1 MWNLPEEQQQKNK
14 TSFHLAE
21 KKTRF
26 TPLTNA
32 FFGFPSSVFPF
43 FLRNLRPCFYQVGV
57 CVCVCVCVCVM
68 FSQSVAL
75 FSTALFRLSRS
86 ASRTPIRIRGH
97 PSPLHSTGVHHLL
110 FAPPFSSPSLRFAPS
125 ACRGLLLR
133 SSVRP
138 AGRPVFDCQKR
149 ITSPPPTY
157 PPPTSHLLLLPL
169 PPSIIPPSQ

>member
-1 MWNLPEEQQQKNK
+1 MPF
-14 TSFHLAE
+14 SAS
-21 KKTRF
+21 R
-26 TPLTNA
+26 PP
-32 FFGFPSSVFPF
+32 FFLF

-138 AGRPVFDCQKR
+138 AGRPVGPEGETTLGRSRRKKKKKQKKKE
-149 ITSPPPTY
+149 TGKTW
-157 PPPTSHLLLLPL
+157 
-169 PPSIIPPSQ
+169 

>member
-1 MWNLPEEQQQKNK
+1 MPF
-14 TSFHLAE
+14 SAS
-21 KKTRF
+21 R
-26 TPLTNA
+26 P
-32 FFGFPSSVFPF
+32 PF
-43 FLRNLRPCFYQVGV
+43 FLFFYVTCGHVSTKWV